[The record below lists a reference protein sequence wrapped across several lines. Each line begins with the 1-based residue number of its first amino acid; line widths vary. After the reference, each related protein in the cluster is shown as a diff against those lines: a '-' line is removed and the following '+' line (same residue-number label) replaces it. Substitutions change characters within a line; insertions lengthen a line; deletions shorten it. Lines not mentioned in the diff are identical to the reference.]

1 MRLSVLALLAG
12 LCAGG
17 CALGPAPV
25 PIAVYDFGIE
35 TPKRVPVRLQA
46 SLALD
51 EVSAPSALQSSAI
64 VYRLA
69 YRDGAQVQP
78 YSRARWAAPPA
89 ALIHQRLRQAF
100 GDSAQRG
107 VSALS
112 DGVRSAFILR
122 VELDSFV
129 QVIESPDAARGMVR
143 MRASLIDAG
152 ERSLRA
158 QRTFEAERAAPSV
171 DAPGAV
177 RALSAAT
184 DAVIAEL
191 IEWTARE
198 TQTAR

>member
-1 MRLSVLALLAG
+1 MRVSVLAMVFTLCGAG
-12 LCAGG
+12 CS
-17 CALGPAPV
+17 LGPAPV

-35 TPKRVPVRLQA
+35 PSTLAAARLRT

-51 EVSAPSALQSSAI
+51 EVSAPSALQSTAI
-64 VYRLA
+64 LYRLA

-78 YSRARWAAPPA
+78 YSRARWAAAPA
-89 ALIHQRLRQAF
+89 ALVQQRLRQAF
-100 GDSAQRG
+100 GASAERG

-129 QVIESPDAARGMVR
+129 QVIESPEAARGIVR
-143 MRASLIDAG
+143 LRASLIDAA

-158 QRTFEAERAAPSV
+158 QRTFEAERPAPSV

-177 RALSAAT
+177 RSLGVAT
-184 DAVIAEL
+184 DAVIAQL

-198 TQTAR
+198 TESAR